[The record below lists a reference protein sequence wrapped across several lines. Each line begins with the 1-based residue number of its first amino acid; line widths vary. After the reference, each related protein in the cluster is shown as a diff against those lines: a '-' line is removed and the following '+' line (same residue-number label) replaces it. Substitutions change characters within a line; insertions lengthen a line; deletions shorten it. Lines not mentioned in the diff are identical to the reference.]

1 MWALYIVGSY
11 VSDSKLERSKS
22 RGSSS
27 VMLYRAQRW
36 EGISFFF
43 KKKRE
48 RQEHCRLYSD
58 YIRGKKGI
66 SFFESAVKLIII
78 EHAGE
83 N

>member
-1 MWALYIVGSY
+1 
-11 VSDSKLERSKS
+11 
-22 RGSSS
+22 
-27 VMLYRAQRW
+27 MLYRTQRW
-36 EGISFFF
+36 EGISFFL

-48 RQEHCRLYSD
+48 REEHCRLYSD

-66 SFFESAVKLIII
+66 SFFQSAVKLIII

>member
-1 MWALYIVGSY
+1 
-11 VSDSKLERSKS
+11 
-22 RGSSS
+22 
-27 VMLYRAQRW
+27 MLYRTQRW

-43 KKKRE
+43 KKKKRE
-48 RQEHCRLYSD
+48 REEHCRLYSD

-66 SFFESAVKLIII
+66 SFFQSAVKLIII